1 MDIEKLLNF
10 CINTYIVLLSII
22 MILAVVYKIVYL

>member
-22 MILAVVYKIVYL
+22 MILAVVYKVVYL